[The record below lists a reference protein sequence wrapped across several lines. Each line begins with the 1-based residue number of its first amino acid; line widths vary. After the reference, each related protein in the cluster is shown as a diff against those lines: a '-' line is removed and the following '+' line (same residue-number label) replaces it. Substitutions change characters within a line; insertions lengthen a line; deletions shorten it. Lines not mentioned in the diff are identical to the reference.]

1 MNIYY
6 IWQVNLLFILLTLL
20 NNLQSINE
28 NYKNI
33 INFFIL
39 RKIMKELLENICKT
53 SGINKHTSDY
63 AIKHCVEM
71 YK

>member
-1 MNIYY
+1 
-6 IWQVNLLFILLTLL
+6 
-20 NNLQSINE
+20 
-28 NYKNI
+28 
-33 INFFIL
+33 
-39 RKIMKELLENICKT
+39 MKELLENICKT